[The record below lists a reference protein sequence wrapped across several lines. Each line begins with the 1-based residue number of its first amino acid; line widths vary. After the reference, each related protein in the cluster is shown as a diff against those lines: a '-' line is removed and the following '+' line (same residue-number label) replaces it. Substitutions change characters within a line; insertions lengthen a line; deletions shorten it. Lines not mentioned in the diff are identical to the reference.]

1 MKNFNLPPIGAR
13 NLKTALAAFIC
24 IILFQIL
31 NKPSAFFACIASMMC
46 MQDTF
51 ENSIKMGKNRMI
63 GTLIGGLVGLII
75 TFLSIKLGN
84 SEFVCAILTALGTIA
99 SIYLCV
105 LSKAKGAVN
114 SACIVT
120 FAILT
125 NIKGSAS
132 YIYAINRIIDTFIG
146 VIIGILVNR
155 HIYPYSKNKIINEK
169 NDDKLCNKKN
179 KKY

>member
-1 MKNFNLPPIGAR
+1 MKKLNLPPIGAR

-24 IILFQIL
+24 IIIFQVL
-31 NKPSAFFACIASMMC
+31 NKPSAFFACIAAMMC

-63 GTLIGGLVGLII
+63 GTLIGGFIGLII
-75 TFLSIKLGN
+75 TFLSIKLGS
-84 SEFVCAILTALGTIA
+84 SELVYAILTALGTIA

-125 NIKGSAS
+125 NIKGVAS
-132 YIYAINRIIDTFIG
+132 YGYAINRIIDTFIG
-146 VIIGILVNR
+146 VIVGILVNR
-155 HIYPYSKNKIINEK
+155 HIYPYSKDKLTNEK
-169 NDDKLCNKKN
+169 ITENPCNN
-179 KKY
+179 KEN